1 MNSYFSIRLIIFLAI
16 IFITAVVSGCEKR
29 VTESEFLLNTIV
41 DVTIISKGNTDQA
54 MHIAFGAIRNV
65 ENLMSS
71 YNNDSEIA
79 LINKNA
85 GKSYVK
91 VSPETYNLIKKSI
104 DFSIMTDGVFDISV
118 APIVDLWGFNQQ
130 ERHIPSENELEKA
143 LSLVGYKKILLDD
156 KNNSVSLQKEGMK
169 IDLGAIAVG
178 YAVDKAINA
187 LKEIGIN
194 KALINA
200 GGEIYAL
207 GIPKKKKAWR
217 IGIQHPRQK
226 GDLLGSIDIKDNA
239 VSTSGDYENC
249 FEENGKRYCH
259 ILNPKTGMPVDKI
272 MSVTVIADNTTDAD
286 ALSTALMLMKPN
298 EAIELVERL
307 ENIECIIVAGTS
319 KKDMK
324 ILLSKGLEI
333 ITFEEAGYYRFR
345 LRDF

>member
-1 MNSYFSIRLIIFLAI
+1 MISHFFIRLIPIFAI
-16 IFITAVVSGCEKR
+16 IFIVTSISGCEKR

-41 DVTIISKGNTDQA
+41 DVTIISKDNTDRA
-54 MHIAFGAIRNV
+54 MHTAFGAIRNV

-71 YNNDSEIA
+71 YKYDSEIA
-79 LINKNA
+79 LVNKNA

-91 VSPETYNLIKKSI
+91 VSPETYKLIKKSI
-104 DFSIMTDGVFDISV
+104 EFSIMTDGVFDISI
-118 APIVDLWGFNQQ
+118 APIVDLWGFSQQ
-130 ERHIPSENELEKA
+130 ERHIPSENELKKT
-143 LSLVGYKKILLDD
+143 LSLVGYKHISLNE
-156 KNNSVSLQKEGMK
+156 KNNSVYLQKEGMK

-187 LKEIGIN
+187 LKENGIN

-207 GIPKKKKAWR
+207 GSPKKNKTWK

-239 VSTSGDYENC
+239 ISTSGDYENY

-272 MSVTVIADNTTDAD
+272 MSVTVIADKTTDAD
-286 ALSTALMLMKPN
+286 ALSTALMLINPN
-298 EAIELVERL
+298 EAIKLVEHL
-307 ENIECIIVAGTS
+307 DNVECIIVTGTS
-319 KKDMK
+319 KEDMK
-324 ILLSKGLEI
+324 ILLSKGLEKL
-333 ITFEEAGYYRFR
+333 TYEGAGYYRFR